1 MPWTDPDLNDWA
13 VGQAVTAS
21 DMDTYVKDNL
31 SWLGVD
37 RPHGRVT
44 DASFSH
50 NSTNNWLSPSWSTI
64 STNVGTGFATSTG
77 YFTAPNAGFSLL
89 GADATFASN
98 TTGARAIMLSSGA
111 DGTGTVY
118 AQNFSPSQSL
128 AIASAVTTGVQL
140 AANAQV
146 YVSLFQASG
155 GTLTV
160 TNIHMWAMWETV

>member
-1 MPWTDPDLNDWA
+1 MAWSTPRTWA
-13 VGQAVTAS
+13 TLEAVTAAN
-21 DMDTYVKDNL
+21 MNTYVSDDL
-31 SWLGVD
+31 SWLGIS

-44 DASFSH
+44 DVSFSH
-50 NSTNNWLSPSWSTI
+50 NSTNNWLTPSWDSI

-77 YFTAPNAGFSLL
+77 YFTAPNTGFYLL

-98 TTGARAIMLSSGA
+98 ATGARAIMLSSGA
-111 DGTGTVY
+111 NGTGTVY

-140 AANAQV
+140 TAFQTV

-155 GTLTV
+155 GTLTI
-160 TNIHMWAMWETV
+160 TAIHMWAMWETV

>member
-1 MPWTDPDLNDWA
+1 MAWTTPRTWSVNEVL
-13 VGQAVTAS
+13 TAANMNTYIS
-21 DMDTYVKDNL
+21 DDL
-31 SWLGVD
+31 SWMGIS

-50 NSTNNWLSPSWSTI
+50 NSSGNWLTPSWDSI

-77 YFTAPNAGFSLL
+77 YFTAPNTGFYLL

-98 TTGARAIMLSSGA
+98 ATGARAIMLSSGA
-111 DGTGTVY
+111 DGSGTVY

-140 AANAQV
+140 AANARV
-146 YVSLFQASG
+146 YVSLFQGSG

>member
-1 MPWTDPDLNDWA
+1 MAWTTPRTWSVNEVL
-13 VGQAVTAS
+13 TAANMNTYIS
-21 DMDTYVKDNL
+21 DDL
-31 SWLGVD
+31 SWMGIS

-50 NSTNNWLSPSWSTI
+50 NSTNNWLTPSWDSI

-77 YFTAPNAGFSLL
+77 YFTAPNAGFYLL
-89 GADATFASN
+89 GADGTFASN
-98 TTGARAIMLSSGA
+98 ATGARAIMLSSGA

-140 AANAQV
+140 AANARV
-146 YVSLFQASG
+146 YVSLFQGSG

-160 TNIHMWAMWETV
+160 TNVHMWAMWETV

>member
-1 MPWTDPDLNDWA
+1 MAWSTPRTWSVNEVL
-13 VGQAVTAS
+13 TAAH
-21 DMDTYVKDNL
+21 MVTYVSDDL
-31 SWLGVD
+31 SWMGIS

-50 NSTNNWLSPSWSTI
+50 NSSGNWLTPSWDSI

-77 YFTAPNAGFSLL
+77 YFTAPNAGFYLL
-89 GADATFASN
+89 GADGTFASN
-98 TTGARAIMLSSGA
+98 ATGARAIMLSSGA
-111 DGTGTVY
+111 DGSGTVY

-128 AIASAVTTGVQL
+128 AIASEVTTGVQL
-140 AANAQV
+140 AANARV
-146 YVSLFQASG
+146 YVSLFQGSG

>member
-1 MPWTDPDLNDWA
+1 MAWTTPRTWSVNEVL
-13 VGQAVTAS
+13 TAANMNTYIS
-21 DMDTYVKDNL
+21 DDL
-31 SWLGVD
+31 SWMGIS

-50 NSTNNWLSPSWSTI
+50 NSSGNWLTPSWDSI

-77 YFTAPNAGFSLL
+77 YFTAPNAGFYLL
-89 GADATFASN
+89 GADGTFAADA
-98 TTGARAIMLSSGA
+98 TGARAIMLSSGA

-140 AANAQV
+140 AANARV
-146 YVSLFQASG
+146 YVSLFQGSG

-160 TNIHMWAMWETV
+160 TNVHMWAMWETV

>member
-1 MPWTDPDLNDWA
+1 MAWTTPRTWSVNEVL
-13 VGQAVTAS
+13 TAANMNTYIS
-21 DMDTYVKDNL
+21 DDL
-31 SWLGVD
+31 SWMGIS

-50 NSTNNWLSPSWSTI
+50 NSSGNWLTPSWDSI

-77 YFTAPNAGFSLL
+77 YFTAPNTGFYLL

-98 TTGARAIMLSSGA
+98 ATGARAIMLSSGA
-111 DGTGTVY
+111 DGSGTVY

-140 AANAQV
+140 AANARV
-146 YVSLFQASG
+146 YVSLFQGSG

-160 TNIHMWAMWETV
+160 TNVHMWAMWETV

>member
-1 MPWTDPDLNDWA
+1 MAWTTPRTWSVNEVL
-13 VGQAVTAS
+13 TAANMNTYIS
-21 DMDTYVKDNL
+21 DDL
-31 SWLGVD
+31 SWMGIS

-50 NSTNNWLSPSWSTI
+50 NSSGNWLTPSWDSI

-77 YFTAPNAGFSLL
+77 YFTAPNAGFYLL
-89 GADATFASN
+89 GADGTFASN
-98 TTGARAIMLSSGA
+98 ATGARAIMLSSGA

-140 AANAQV
+140 AANARV
-146 YVSLFQASG
+146 YVSLLQASG

-160 TNIHMWAMWETV
+160 TNVHMWAMWETV

>member
-1 MPWTDPDLNDWA
+1 MAWSTPRTWSVNEVL
-13 VGQAVTAS
+13 TAAN
-21 DMDTYVKDNL
+21 MVTYVSDDL
-31 SWLGVD
+31 SWMGIS

-50 NSTNNWLSPSWSTI
+50 NSSGNWLTPSWDSI

-77 YFTAPNAGFSLL
+77 YFTAPNAGFYLL
-89 GADATFASN
+89 GADGTFASN
-98 TTGARAIMLSSGA
+98 ATGARAIMLSSGA
-111 DGTGTVY
+111 DGSGTVY

-140 AANAQV
+140 AASARV
-146 YVSLFQASG
+146 YVSLFQGSG

-160 TNIHMWAMWETV
+160 TNVHMWAMWETV

>member
-1 MPWTDPDLNDWA
+1 MAWTTPRTWSVNEVL
-13 VGQAVTAS
+13 TAANMNTYIS
-21 DMDTYVKDNL
+21 DDL
-31 SWLGVD
+31 SWMGIS

-50 NSTNNWLSPSWSTI
+50 NSSGNWLTPSWDSI

-77 YFTAPNAGFSLL
+77 YFTAPNAGFYLL
-89 GADATFASN
+89 GADGTFASN
-98 TTGARAIMLSSGA
+98 ATGARAIMLSSGA
-111 DGTGTVY
+111 DGSGTVY

-140 AANAQV
+140 AANARV
-146 YVSLFQASG
+146 YVSLLQGSG

-160 TNIHMWAMWETV
+160 TNVHMWAMWETV

>member
-1 MPWTDPDLNDWA
+1 MGWTDPDTNSFAGDEE
-13 VGQAVTAS
+13 VTAS
-21 DMDTYVKDNL
+21 KLNTYVRDNL
-31 SWLGVD
+31 SWLGID

-50 NSTNNWLSPSWSTI
+50 NSTNNWLTPSWDSI

-77 YFTAPNAGFSLL
+77 YFTAPNTGFYLL

-98 TTGARAIMLSSGA
+98 ATGARAIMLSSGA
-111 DGTGTVY
+111 NGGGTIY

-140 AANAQV
+140 TAFQTV

-155 GTLTV
+155 GTLTI
-160 TNIHMWAMWETV
+160 TAIHMWAMWETV

>member
-1 MPWTDPDLNDWA
+1 MAWTTPRTWSVNEKL
-13 VGQAVTAS
+13 TAAN
-21 DMDTYVKDNL
+21 MNTYVSDDL
-31 SWLGVD
+31 SWMGIS

-50 NSTNNWLSPSWSTI
+50 TSSGNWLTPSWDSI
-64 STNVGTGFATSTG
+64 STNVGSGFATSTG
-77 YFTAPNAGFSLL
+77 YFTAPNAGFYMV

-98 TTGARAIMLSSGA
+98 ATGARGIMLSSGA

-118 AQNFSPSQSL
+118 AQNFAPSQSV
-128 AIASAVTTGVQL
+128 AVAAAVTTGVQL
-140 AANAQV
+140 AGSGRV
-146 YVSLFQASG
+146 YVSLFQGSG

>member
-1 MPWTDPDLNDWA
+1 MAWTTPRTWSVNEVL
-13 VGQAVTAS
+13 TAANMNTYIS
-21 DMDTYVKDNL
+21 DDL
-31 SWLGVD
+31 SWMGIS

-44 DASFSH
+44 AASFSH
-50 NSTNNWLSPSWSTI
+50 NSSGNWLTPSWDSI

-77 YFTAPNAGFSLL
+77 YFTAPNAGFYLL
-89 GADATFASN
+89 GADGTFASN
-98 TTGARAIMLSSGA
+98 ATGARAIMLSSGA

-140 AANAQV
+140 AANARV
-146 YVSLFQASG
+146 YVSLFQGSG

-160 TNIHMWAMWETV
+160 TNVHMWAMWETV

>member
-1 MPWTDPDLNDWA
+1 MAWSTPRTWSVNEVL
-13 VGQAVTAS
+13 TAAN
-21 DMDTYVKDNL
+21 MVTYVSDDL
-31 SWLGVD
+31 SWMGIS

-50 NSTNNWLSPSWSTI
+50 NSSGNWLTPSWDSI

-77 YFTAPNAGFSLL
+77 YFTAPNAGFYLL
-89 GADATFASN
+89 GADGTFASN
-98 TTGARAIMLSSGA
+98 ATGARAIMLSSGA
-111 DGTGTVY
+111 DGSGTVY

-128 AIASAVTTGVQL
+128 AIASEVTTGVQL
-140 AANAQV
+140 AANARV
-146 YVSLFQASG
+146 YVSLFQGSG

>member
-1 MPWTDPDLNDWA
+1 MAWSTPRTWSVNEVL
-13 VGQAVTAS
+13 TAAN
-21 DMDTYVKDNL
+21 MNTYVSDDL
-31 SWLGVD
+31 SWMGIS

-50 NSTNNWLSPSWSTI
+50 NSPGNWLTPSWDSI

-77 YFTAPNAGFSLL
+77 YFTAPNAGFYLL
-89 GADATFASN
+89 GADGTFASDSS
-98 TTGARAIMLSSGA
+98 GARAIMLSSGA
-111 DGTGTVY
+111 NGTGTVY

-140 AANAQV
+140 AANARV
-146 YVSLFQASG
+146 YVSLLQHSG